1 MRIQIFH
8 KILDIDSVSIIEARL
23 SFKSGFFI
31 PPSLAPSF
39 YLILLQKIFL
49 IMKNTFLCLS
59 LFLVTLV
66 TQAQYV
72 QDVNGKPLLGGKYV
86 DVVGSPYL
94 FDNWAKGEVTLS
106 NGKNHKDLDLKYDQI
121 EGIVFF
127 RGKNGAD
134 MGFTSTVKS
143 FILYPN
149 NVAMSFIQV
158 PEIKEKEAEK
168 DPYFE
173 VLSDGKKVKLL
184 KKTMKVIREGNSY
197 GSATMT
203 KKFSEN
209 IAYYLL
215 KADGSYTKIKKD
227 KKAII
232 SALSDKSVEIEQF
245 IKDNKTNFKEDSS
258 VAVVVDYYNTL

>member
-1 MRIQIFH
+1 M
-8 KILDIDSVSIIEARL
+8 KKTILYVA
-23 SFKSGFFI
+23 
-31 PPSLAPSF
+31 
-39 YLILLQKIFL
+39 
-49 IMKNTFLCLS
+49 
-59 LFLVTLV
+59 LFLASITS
-66 TQAQYV
+66 QAQYM
-72 QDVNGKPLLGGKYV
+72 QDVNGKPLTSGKYV
-86 DVVGSPYL
+86 DVVGTPYL
-94 FDNWAKGEVTLS
+94 FENWTKGEVTLD

-127 RGKNGAD
+127 KGKNGAD
-134 MGFTSTVKS
+134 LGFTTPVKS

-149 NVAMSFIQV
+149 NAAMSFILV

-197 GSATMT
+197 GSATVT

-215 KADGSYTKIKKD
+215 KADGTYTKIKKD
-227 KKAII
+227 KKSIAG
-232 SALSDKSVEIEQF
+232 ALSDKSAEVEQY

-258 VAVVVDYYNTL
+258 VAAVVGYYNTL